1 MIIFPASTVT
11 YSNVFQLYANL
22 TYVVSVSN
30 RAYVP
35 SRKYVTH
42 PYLFG
47 KRIQRDSTQIYTVLQ
62 LNLVKLSLQKRITI
76 YQNYK

>member
-42 PYLFG
+42 LSFRQTNPKGFDTDLHGFAIKLGKIKSAEENYYLPE
-47 KRIQRDSTQIYTVLQ
+47 L
-62 LNLVKLSLQKRITI
+62 
-76 YQNYK
+76 